1 MLAYTDFF
9 YEECV
14 RDWLIYSHV
23 VASLQWFGA
32 TFLLLFL
39 FCFFLFFFFLF
50 AGPASGWR
58 LRQGA
63 AAPAR
68 PDPTR
73 PPQRPAG
80 PAYPGGAWQGPC
92 PVVSAHFKMRKTL
105 CKPFVRL
112 FNTNQPI
119 YVHEVTSSCWG
130 CLLGISGRLLPK
142 RLPCSVEVIF
152 GLIIQTHLM
161 RANSSRGREQL
172 VLWTAWAYLYCLFY
186 TDS

>member
-1 MLAYTDFF
+1 M
-9 YEECV
+9 

-39 FCFFLFFFFLF
+39 FCFFLFFFPVRW
-50 AGPASGWR
+50 AC
-58 LRQGA
+58 LRV
-63 AAPAR
+63 AAPPGGGRSR
-68 PDPTR
+68 PAQ
-73 PPQRPAG
+73 PPQRPSGPPG
-80 PAYPGGAWQGPC
+80 PARPTGGARQGPC
-92 PVVSAHFKMRKTL
+92 PVVSARFKTRKTL

-119 YVHEVTSSCWG
+119 YVHEVTSSYWG
-130 CLLGISGRLLPK
+130 CLLGMSGRLLPK